1 MLTFLERPCIN
12 AASSLLVLKYYLRE
26 LRHQS
31 VKSETMPMIKN
42 FVLTSKLFNNTNTSD
57 ISVEW
62 LGFLLRIRQ
71 IPSSNLGSETS
82 C

>member
-1 MLTFLERPCIN
+1 
-12 AASSLLVLKYYLRE
+12 
-26 LRHQS
+26 
-31 VKSETMPMIKN
+31 MIKN